1 MSEPLYEEIFKDR
14 LAILRT
20 QHGVSA
26 REMSLSLGQNAG
38 YINDIES
45 GKTLPSMTVFFYICE
60 YLKITPSAFF
70 DFEAQLPQTIAEIIP
85 ALKLL
90 DYEELKS
97 IGVIAKA
104 LAQKK
109 QSK

>member
-1 MSEPLYEEIFKDR
+1 MNDYVYEDIFKNR

-45 GKTLPSMTVFFYICE
+45 G
-60 YLKITPSAFF
+60 
-70 DFEAQLPQTIAEIIP
+70 
-85 ALKLL
+85 
-90 DYEELKS
+90 
-97 IGVIAKA
+97 
-104 LAQKK
+104 
-109 QSK
+109 